1 MKKLRKKL
9 GILGGSFDPPHKGHL
24 KISLEAK
31 RKFKLNKIIWAI
43 TEKSPFKKKSKDNL
57 KKRIFLSKKVIQNNK
72 YIKVKHFEN
81 NFNSNKTFYLLS
93 YLKKKFSSYEI
104 YFIIGADNLVNF
116 HKWYKW
122 KEICKIYKILV
133 FDRSG
138 FKKKSMNSIA
148 YKKMGPEIFMFVKFK
163 KINISSSKLR
173 KI

>member
-81 NFNSNKTFYLLS
+81 NFL
-93 YLKKKFSSYEI
+93 
-104 YFIIGADNLVNF
+104 FIILF
-116 HKWYKW
+116 
-122 KEICKIYKILV
+122 KEKIFIL
-133 FDRSG
+133 
-138 FKKKSMNSIA
+138 
-148 YKKMGPEIFMFVKFK
+148 
-163 KINISSSKLR
+163 
-173 KI
+173 